1 MRWVCMSTTTHI
13 TADILSGMG
22 MITMRPAAWKDVH
35 LRANT
40 SMMGL
45 SACPAIKRIQAAP
58 RAAIPQG
65 AGAGIVTDGAGVMNC
80 AKDQKG

>member
-1 MRWVCMSTTTHI
+1 MSTTTHI

-40 SMMGL
+40 SMTGL
-45 SACPAIKRIQAAP
+45 SACLAIKRIQAAP
-58 RAAIPQG
+58 RVAIPQG
-65 AGAGIVTDGAGVMNC
+65 AEAGIATDGADAIGR